1 MERMWLESSA
11 AIGSHGLYR
20 LASKLGPGIV
30 GSSPAFECIVNQV
43 ESVAPTDS
51 AVLIKGESGTGKEL
65 IARAIHSL
73 SSRRNAPFIRL
84 NCATIPAGLVE
95 RELFG
100 HERVVSTGAFCS
112 QVGRFELA
120 DKGTLFL
127 DEIGELP
134 LELQH
139 KLVRVLQ
146 EQEFERLGSAR
157 TVRIDVRILTATN
170 QDLAQRVRDRRF
182 RPDLYYRLNVFPISL
197 PPLRARSEDIPALV
211 DYFVRKFSQGLNKPI
226 DNIPP
231 EAMKVLQLYNW
242 PGNIRELQNC
252 IERAVIMSWGPILR
266 PLLTELKHM
275 PKETSVEASD
285 SLAEA
290 ERERIPQV
298 RRETR
303 GSRRVQRRRCP
314 ARITVDHTSRQD
326 AQARDS
332 SRRLPKGPTAP
343 GRSVVGAKNRFRH

>member
-30 GSSPAFECIVNQV
+30 GSSPAFECIVKQV

-157 TVRIDVRILTATN
+157 TVGIDVRTLTATN

-231 EAMKVLQLYNW
+231 EAMKVLRFMIGRAIFANCRTASNAPSLC
-242 PGNIRELQNC
+242 PG
-252 IERAVIMSWGPILR
+252 
-266 PLLTELKHM
+266 
-275 PKETSVEASD
+275 
-285 SLAEA
+285 
-290 ERERIPQV
+290 V
-298 RRETR
+298 RSFVRY
-303 GSRRVQRRRCP
+303 SP
-314 ARITVDHTSRQD
+314 S
-326 AQARDS
+326 
-332 SRRLPKGPTAP
+332 
-343 GRSVVGAKNRFRH
+343 